1 MSLNITK
8 ERIKS
13 SKTRIEQYIDNNLLK
28 WAEDT
33 ALPKVKS
40 NGFSKGLS
48 SNSVDA
54 ITVKKT
60 GFMAVSI
67 VWDLKTDDGKPLDM
81 ILEEGTKP
89 HEIEARFA
97 KFLRFFDQQGN
108 PIFRKKVNHPGTVA
122 LNIFKD
128 SKETVESIMDEK
140 ISNEVTNYLD
150 TMRIQ

>member
-13 SKTRIEQYIDNNLLK
+13 SKTRIEQYIDNNLLR

-89 HEIEARFA
+89 HDIEARFA

-108 PIFRKKVNHPGTVA
+108 PIFRKKVNHPGTAA